1 VNKKIDSW
9 PLQRV
14 EQLLLLSYASVM
26 DDLYFKA
33 DCEQSLIIEMGIL
46 NVIAALE

>member
-1 VNKKIDSW
+1 
-9 PLQRV
+9 
-14 EQLLLLSYASVM
+14 VM

-46 NVIAALE
+46 NVIAALEWVKIKQLCY